1 MDMKQELASLRKRI
15 AELEAQVAAQP
26 AADSWP
32 KHGDRYWYS
41 GTYGSVAYSD
51 FDGGEFDLGCV
62 DTGNIY
68 RTGAEAEREVERRK
82 VLTQLRKLAKA
93 AWGEVKCSWKLG
105 TDKWY
110 VQYAHGSC
118 EWLVSYACSIE
129 TQGVVYF
136 PSEKSIRDAIKTV
149 GADRMMLLLED

>member
-32 KHGDRYWYS
+32 KTGDSYWTIQASGAVLTYRYLE
-41 GTYGSVAYSD
+41 D
-51 FDGGEFDLGCV
+51 KFDLV
-62 DTGNIY
+62 LIEIGNIF
-68 RTGAEAEREVERRK
+68 RTEEEALREVERRK
-82 VLTQLRKLAKA
+82 VLTQMRKLAKA
-93 AWGEVKCSWKLG
+93 AWGEVKCSWKPG

-118 EWLVSYACSIE
+118 EWLVIYACSIE
-129 TQGVVYF
+129 IQGVVYF
-136 PSEKSIRDAIKTV
+136 PSEKSAYDAIRTI
-149 GADRMMLLLED
+149 GADHMMLLLED